1 MIANMV
7 FILSQLI
14 AVAIFLLVWKL
25 KELISNQ
32 NTYMKLLKEEVP
44 LAAKFRN

>member
-1 MIANMV
+1 MN

-14 AVAIFLLVWKL
+14 AGAIFLWVWKL

-32 NTYMKLLKEEVP
+32 NRYMKLLEEETP
-44 LAAKFRN
+44 KAAKFKN

>member
-1 MIANMV
+1 MI

-44 LAAKFRN
+44 KAANLRN

>member
-1 MIANMV
+1 MI

-14 AVAIFLLVWKL
+14 AVAIILLVWKL

-44 LAAKFRN
+44 KAAKLRN

>member
-1 MIANMV
+1 MI
-7 FILSQLI
+7 FILLQLI

-44 LAAKFRN
+44 KAAKLRN

>member
-1 MIANMV
+1 MN

-14 AVAIFLLVWKL
+14 AGAIFLLVWKL

-32 NTYMKLLKEEVP
+32 NRYMKLLKEEIP
-44 LAAKFRN
+44 KAATFKN

>member
-1 MIANMV
+1 MN

-14 AVAIFLLVWKL
+14 AGAIFLLAWKL

-32 NTYMKLLKEEVP
+32 NTYIKLLEEERP
-44 LAAKFRN
+44 KAAKFKN

>member
-1 MIANMV
+1 MI

-14 AVAIFLLVWKL
+14 AVAIFLMVWKL

-44 LAAKFRN
+44 KAAKLRN